1 MFTHLIESGSH
12 KKELAR
18 KGRFFLGTLGFYG
31 LLLMVAGVASVYA
44 YDSHLATQNLELY
57 TLVAPPP
64 LQAETQRPNEPPRP
78 AATGQQHN
86 QLAERPDAIARL
98 LENVRP
104 PDTISTQRNTVAEMP
119 RGPFIIS
126 NRTVDPANGGSI
138 GPQPGVGDVPNMN
151 RHAVVVPI
159 DPADTPPPPRATP
172 TPAPVKPPDQ
182 IRVSSVVISSKI
194 ITKPAPV
201 YPAIARQVGVQGAV
215 TVEILIDEQ
224 GRVVS
229 ARATSGHPLL
239 RAAAQSS
246 AYQAKFSPTSI
257 SGHAVKVSG
266 VMNSIMAE
274 SIRFTPRLLARRIA
288 GSMQKARQG

>member
-31 LLLMVAGVASVYA
+31 LLLMIAGVASVYA

-57 TLVAPPP
+57 ALVAPPP
-64 LQAETQRPNEPPRP
+64 MEVEAARPNEPARP
-78 AATGQQHN
+78 AAGSQRN
-86 QLAERPDAIARL
+86 QLAERPEAIARL
-98 LENVRP
+98 MENVRP

-126 NRTVDPANGGSI
+126 NRTVDPANDGG
-138 GPQPGVGDVPNMN
+138 GLNTLPGVGNVPSVN
-151 RHAVVVPI
+151 RSAVVVPVTPTD
-159 DPADTPPPPRATP
+159 DPEPPRATP
-172 TPAPVKPPDQ
+172 TPAPVKPPTQ
-182 IRVSSVVISSKI
+182 VRLPSTVISSKI
-194 ITKPAPV
+194 ITKPAPA
-201 YPAIARQVGVQGAV
+201 YPVIARQAGVQGVV

-239 RAAAQSS
+239 RAAAQAS

-257 SGHAVKVSG
+257 SGHPVKVSG
-266 VMNSIMAE
+266 VINYNFI
-274 SIRFTPRLLARRIA
+274 I
-288 GSMQKARQG
+288 Q